1 MGVMTVMDT
10 EADVLAYATHP
21 AHLKVHKIREA
32 LCYETLVYD
41 MVV

>member
-1 MGVMTVMDT
+1 MGLMTVMET

-32 LCYETLVYD
+32 LCHETLVYD
-41 MVV
+41 MVI